1 MSVSRHSSRREN
13 HSHELVT
20 GLSAA
25 AAKQYE
31 ALGLHMPQHEKD
43 AFDKEAK
50 ACAAQV
56 FALERQGGVPKSW
69 RLEGEK
75 LRSTHVN
82 ALNFGS
88 DFGANPASLTAA
100 GGPREETAAR

>member
-1 MSVSRHSSRREN
+1 MSASRHSSRREN

-20 GLSAA
+20 GLHVSAA

-56 FALERQGGVPKSW
+56 FALGRQGGVPKSW
-69 RLEGEK
+69 RLEGE
-75 LRSTHVN
+75 S
-82 ALNFGS
+82 
-88 DFGANPASLTAA
+88 
-100 GGPREETAAR
+100 